1 MRGGRGVWAGA
12 GFGAFV
18 VLLVASTA
26 LASSWNVPVG
36 WTNGTVLCRFAA
48 STPDVGVSALS
59 VPESGLTAGLAGLSE
74 AQSNGA
80 VIATASLAGSSWT
93 ATNLSTEDAY
103 DQEFSTS
110 APIEAVPSAAG
121 PIGSVNLSV
130 QFVLPAYN
138 GSPDGAA
145 TQVTVILS
153 ESGWSWQGS
162 GDNLVLTV
170 AASPS
175 PGATEHL
182 AASTATG
189 WLLSSL
195 ANATGATRE
204 QLGTNSTGLVTYP
217 DGSETIIPAN
227 TSVAL
232 ASPES
237 ATVSVVFSAAAGDF
251 SSLAFTATVGI
262 VLPATIA
269 GIPLP
274 EILAAAG
281 AATVV
286 SLLVAVGARRLR
298 RRPSRLIYTE
308 DEP

>member
-1 MRGGRGVWAGA
+1 MRGRRGVWAGA

-36 WTNGTVLCRFAA
+36 WTNGTVLCRFAS

-138 GSPDGAA
+138 GSPDGAV

-204 QLGTNSTGLVTYP
+204 QLGTNSTGQVTYP